1 MSLEYVFDGNKEL
14 ISLVMGQGYD
24 VDSLCFMCKDMFV
37 LFEDLGMQSQSVSE
51 LIKNLKIVHNVNTGK
66 QNTLENED
74 IPLKITVTNTLTH
87 KLFTFHLFSGQG
99 LDPYYTC
106 DLCKKNLFKSDI
118 KTHVL
123 DHESN

>member
-14 ISLVMGQGYD
+14 INEVQNQGYD
-24 VDSLCFMCKDMFV
+24 VESLCFMCKDMFV
-37 LFEDLGMQSQSVSE
+37 LFEELGIQSQSISE
-51 LIKNLKIVHNVNTGK
+51 VIKNLKIVHNTNSGKVNSS
-66 QNTLENED
+66 ESEEV
-74 IPLKITVTNTLTH
+74 PLKVTVTNTLTH

-99 LDPYYTC
+99 MDPYYTC

-118 KTHVL
+118 KSHVL